1 MNVCNS
7 QINRNIDSRGALVPN
22 RHQYFSD
29 PAVSRLMG
37 TVLAL
42 SGELFVAKAEI
53 ELLKRT
59 LIARGIVTDDAF
71 DLVNESS
78 EMQGYL
84 VAERTQY
91 AQHLLEP
98 IRQPDLSMEQHW
110 ALFGEGHD
118 PDAVLEVAH
127 GSVSTRADS

>member
-1 MNVCNS
+1 VS
-7 QINRNIDSRGALVPN
+7 N

-29 PAVSRLMG
+29 PAVSRLLG

-42 SGELFVAKAEI
+42 SGELFVAKAEV

-59 LIARGIVTDDAF
+59 LIARGVVPDDAF
-71 DLVNESS
+71 DQVYGSS

-84 VAERTQY
+84 VAERNQY
-91 AQHLLEP
+91 AEHLLQP
-98 IRQPDLSMEQHW
+98 IRHPDLSMEQHW

-118 PDAVLEVAH
+118 PDAASEAAD
-127 GSVSTRADS
+127 GSISTLVDS

>member
-1 MNVCNS
+1 VS
-7 QINRNIDSRGALVPN
+7 N

-59 LIARGIVTDDAF
+59 LIARGVVTDDAF
-71 DLVNESS
+71 GQVNESP

-84 VAERTQY
+84 VAERDQY
-91 AQHLLEP
+91 ARHLLEP

-110 ALFGEGHD
+110 VLFGEGQD
-118 PDAVLEVAH
+118 PDAVSEEA
-127 GSVSTRADS
+127 RDSLSDVNTGG

>member
-1 MNVCNS
+1 MS
-7 QINRNIDSRGALVPN
+7 D

-29 PAVSRLMG
+29 AAVSRLMG

-42 SGELFVAKAEI
+42 SGELFVAKAEV
-53 ELLKRT
+53 ELLRRT
-59 LIARGIVTDDAF
+59 LIARGVVTDDAF
-71 DLVNESS
+71 DQVHESP

-91 AQHLLEP
+91 AQHLFEP

-110 ALFGEGHD
+110 ALFGERHD
-118 PDAVLEVAH
+118 PDAVLEVADDPAPTL
-127 GSVSTRADS
+127 VDS

>member
-1 MNVCNS
+1 VS
-7 QINRNIDSRGALVPN
+7 N

-42 SGELFVAKAEI
+42 SGELFVAKAEV
-53 ELLKRT
+53 ELLKRA
-59 LIARGIVTDDAF
+59 LIARGVITEDAL
-71 DLVNESS
+71 DEVNNSS

-84 VAERTQY
+84 VAERNQY

-110 ALFGEGHD
+110 ALFGEEHD
-118 PDAVLEVAH
+118 PDVDSDPAND
-127 GSVSTRADS
+127 SVPTLADH

>member
-1 MNVCNS
+1 M
-7 QINRNIDSRGALVPN
+7 PN

-37 TVLAL
+37 TVMAL

-53 ELLKRT
+53 ELLKRALT
-59 LIARGIVTDDAF
+59 ARGIVTDDVLDEVHDSA
-71 DLVNESS
+71 

-84 VAERTQY
+84 VAERNQY
-91 AQHLLEP
+91 AQHLFDP
-98 IRQPDLSMEQHW
+98 IRQPDLAMEQHW

-118 PDAVLEVAH
+118 PDDVSEV
-127 GSVSTRADS
+127 GRDSISTLVDS

>member
-1 MNVCNS
+1 M
-7 QINRNIDSRGALVPN
+7 PN
-22 RHQYFSD
+22 RHQYFGD

-42 SGELFVAKAEI
+42 SGELFVAKAEV

-59 LIARGIVTDDAF
+59 LIAHGVLADDAF
-71 DLVNESS
+71 DQVNESA

-84 VAERTQY
+84 VAERDQY
-91 AQHLLEP
+91 AQHLFEP
-98 IRQPDLSMEQHW
+98 IRQPDLSLEQHW

-118 PDAVLEVAH
+118 PDVVPEAARD
-127 GSVSTRADS
+127 SISTLVD

>member
-1 MNVCNS
+1 VS
-7 QINRNIDSRGALVPN
+7 D

-59 LIARGIVTDDAF
+59 LIARGVVTEDA
-71 DLVNESS
+71 LEQANESS

-110 ALFGEGHD
+110 ALFGEGRD
-118 PDAVLEVAH
+118 PDAVSEVAH
-127 GSVSTRADS
+127 DSASTLVDS

>member
-1 MNVCNS
+1 MS
-7 QINRNIDSRGALVPN
+7 D

-29 PAVSRLMG
+29 AAVSRLMG

-42 SGELFVAKAEI
+42 SGELFVAKAEV

-59 LIARGIVTDDAF
+59 LITRGVVTDDAF
-71 DLVNESS
+71 DQVNESP

-84 VAERTQY
+84 VTERTQY
-91 AQHLLEP
+91 AQHLFEP

-110 ALFGEGHD
+110 ALFGAGHD
-118 PDAVLEVAH
+118 PDAVLEVARDS
-127 GSVSTRADS
+127 GSTLVDN

>member
-1 MNVCNS
+1 VS
-7 QINRNIDSRGALVPN
+7 N
-22 RHQYFSD
+22 RHQYFAD

-59 LIARGIVTDDAF
+59 LIACGVVTEDAF
-71 DLVNESS
+71 DEVNESAQ
-78 EMQGYL
+78 MQGYL
-84 VAERTQY
+84 VAERDQY
-91 AQHLLEP
+91 AQHLLDP
-98 IRQPDLSMEQHW
+98 IRQPDVSMEQHW

-118 PDAVLEVAH
+118 PDVDSDAPQD
-127 GSVSTRADS
+127 STSTLVDG

>member
-1 MNVCNS
+1 VK
-7 QINRNIDSRGALVPN
+7 VPEVSN

-42 SGELFVAKAEI
+42 SGELFVAKAEV
-53 ELLKRT
+53 ELLKRA
-59 LIARGIVTDDAF
+59 LIARGVITDDAL
-71 DLVNESS
+71 DQIHESA
-78 EMQGYL
+78 EMQDYL
-84 VAERTQY
+84 VAERNQY
-91 AQHLLEP
+91 ASHLLDP

-118 PDAVLEVAH
+118 PDVV
-127 GSVSTRADS
+127 SVTQ